1 VIARVMVALCLA
13 GALAA
18 EDRWVQAHSGP
29 FTVMSDAG
37 DKAVQERLAYLEQ
50 FREALRVTLGKP
62 DLTPVWPVRV
72 LVFKNGRA
80 SSFALGRDAVMA
92 AVAEKQPFSRA
103 DLREL
108 GRLLIWP
115 NTNRL
120 PQGIEDGLLTLFS
133 TLEVSGTRIT
143 LGDPPPAEERT
154 RDWARMQLLATK
166 FDYRGRMRVMIS
178 NLEQLPDLEPACRNA
193 FEKSAAEIEREVE
206 AYWKAGSFSTT
217 SVSGRTLS
225 PTRDLHVQP
234 ATGNDV
240 KVATADL
247 LLSTGSDQAN
257 AAYGAIQGVEADE
270 GLGLIALQ
278 KKDPAEARKRLEAA
292 IKADSKNAR
301 AWAELALFESDE
313 AKARKELTK
322 AGELNPR
329 WAAVPH
335 RLAQLEKDPARKA
348 DQLKKACKLDP
359 RDAAAW
365 EELARAQI
373 DAKQFVE
380 AQKAWAGA
388 ERAAANDAERERIHQ
403 ERLDVARERA
413 DFEASERKRESDERQ
428 RDINRVKQAGMAEI
442 HAAEDQANRKLNA
455 DGATK
460 PLGKVEEWWTG
471 PEAGAKVS
479 GTLERVDCLG
489 RQARLVVRGSDGAVV
504 QLLVRDPGQ
513 IVLSG
518 GGVKTLG
525 CGAQRPPRGV
535 TVQYAPKPDKK
546 LGTAGEAATVEFR

>member
-1 VIARVMVALCLA
+1 
-13 GALAA
+13 
-18 EDRWVQAHSGP
+18 
-29 FTVMSDAG
+29 
-37 DKAVQERLAYLEQ
+37 
-50 FREALRVTLGKP
+50 
-62 DLTPVWPVRV
+62 
-72 LVFKNGRA
+72 
-80 SSFALGRDAVMA
+80 
-92 AVAEKQPFSRA
+92 
-103 DLREL
+103 
-108 GRLLIWP
+108 
-115 NTNRL
+115 
-120 PQGIEDGLLTLFS
+120 
-133 TLEVSGTRIT
+133 
-143 LGDPPPAEERT
+143 
-154 RDWARMQLLATK
+154 MQLLATK

-193 FEKSAAEIEREVE
+193 FEKSAAEIEREVD
-206 AYWKAGSFSTT
+206 AYWKAGVFSTT

-240 KVATADL
+240 KLAMADL
-247 LLSTGSDQAN
+247 LLSTGSDQAS
-257 AAYGAIQGVEADE
+257 AAYGAMQGLEADE
-270 GLGLIALQ
+270 GLGLIALA
-278 KKDPAEARKRLEAA
+278 KKDAAESRKRLEAA

-301 AWAELALFESDE
+301 AWAELALLESDE
-313 AKARKELTK
+313 ANARKELIK

-329 WAAVPH
+329 WAEVPH
-335 RLAQLEKDPARKA
+335 RVAALEKDAARKA

-388 ERAAANDAERERIHQ
+388 ERAAASDAERERIHR
-403 ERLDVARERA
+403 ERLEVDRERA
-413 DFEASERKRESDERQ
+413 DFETSERKRESDERQ

-442 HAAEDQANRKLNA
+442 HAAEDQANRKLNS
-455 DGATK
+455 DGAK

-471 PEAGAKVS
+471 PEAGSKLS

-489 RQARLVVRGSDGAVV
+489 RQARLVVRGSDGVVV

-525 CGAQRPPRGV
+525 CGPQRPPRAV

-546 LGTAGEAATVEFR
+546 LGTAGEAAAVEFR

>member
-1 VIARVMVALCLA
+1 
-13 GALAA
+13 
-18 EDRWVQAHSGP
+18 
-29 FTVMSDAG
+29 
-37 DKAVQERLAYLEQ
+37 
-50 FREALRVTLGKP
+50 
-62 DLTPVWPVRV
+62 
-72 LVFKNGRA
+72 
-80 SSFALGRDAVMA
+80 
-92 AVAEKQPFSRA
+92 
-103 DLREL
+103 
-108 GRLLIWP
+108 
-115 NTNRL
+115 
-120 PQGIEDGLLTLFS
+120 
-133 TLEVSGTRIT
+133 
-143 LGDPPPAEERT
+143 
-154 RDWARMQLLATK
+154 MQLLATK

-193 FEKSAAEIEREVE
+193 FEKSAAEIEREVD
-206 AYWKAGSFSTT
+206 AYLKAGSFSTT

-234 ATGNDV
+234 ATGADV
-240 KVATADL
+240 KLATADL
-247 LLSTGSDQAN
+247 LLSTGSDQAYV
-257 AAYGAIQGVEADE
+257 AMQGLEADE
-270 GLGLIALQ
+270 GLGLIALR
-278 KKDPAEARKRLEAA
+278 KKDPAEARKRLESA

-301 AWAELALFESDE
+301 VWTELALLESDE
-313 AKARKELTK
+313 ALARKELTK

-428 RDINRVKQAGMAEI
+428 RDINRIKQAGMAEI
-442 HAAEDQANRKLNA
+442 HAAEDQANRKLNS
-455 DGATK
+455 DGAK
-460 PLGKVEEWWTG
+460 PVGKVEEWWTG
-471 PEAGAKVS
+471 PEAGAKLS
-479 GTLERVDCLG
+479 GTLERVECLG
-489 RQARLVVRGSDGAVV
+489 RQARLVVRGSDGVVV

-525 CGAQRPPRGV
+525 CGPQRPPRAV